1 MRQFAKIFE
10 TPIGQVVVVRTL
22 RASEVHTIRLYFDPD
37 AQDVIL
43 PRRDFRYESKAA
55 AIAALEGFTA
65 ERAEQVFRDAI
76 ASALRNFRTEE

>member
-22 RASEVHTIRLYFDPD
+22 RASGVHTIRLYFNPD
-37 AQDVIL
+37 AQDIIL
-43 PRRDFRYESKAA
+43 PRRDFRHESKAA

-65 ERAEQVFRDAI
+65 ERAEQVFKDAL
-76 ASALRNFRTEE
+76 ASAIHNFTEE